1 MRLQLVEPKLQV
13 MVEQQAEIILQVLVG
28 LLAELVQVA
37 VMLPLVHSLEHLP
50 WV

>member
-1 MRLQLVEPKLQV
+1 
-13 MVEQQAEIILQVLVG
+13 LVG

-37 VMLPLVHSLEHLP
+37 VMLQLVHSSEHLP

>member
-1 MRLQLVEPKLQV
+1 MHLQLVEPKLQV
-13 MVEQQAEIILQVLVG
+13 MVEQQAEIVLQVLVE

-37 VMLPLVHSLEHLP
+37 VMLKLVHSSEHLP

>member
-1 MRLQLVEPKLQV
+1 
-13 MVEQQAEIILQVLVG
+13 LVG

>member
-1 MRLQLVEPKLQV
+1 MHLQLVEPKLQV
-13 MVEQQAEIILQVLVG
+13 KVEQQTKIMLQVLVG

-37 VMLPLVHSLEHLP
+37 VMLQLVHSSEHLP

>member
-13 MVEQQAEIILQVLVG
+13 KLEHQAEIMLQVLVG

-37 VMLPLVHSLEHLP
+37 VMLQLVHL
-50 WV
+50 